1 MVGVGYYVFGL
12 LIGAGL
18 CWVLAPLWQ
27 GFVKGVSEARSD
39 VSGGAVSSMAP
50 LRNRSGA

>member
-1 MVGVGYYVFGL
+1 MAEVGYFVLGL

-27 GFVKGVSEARSD
+27 GFVQGLSEARSGR
-39 VSGGAVSSMAP
+39 GGKLDGPSSQ
-50 LRNRSGA
+50 

>member
-1 MVGVGYYVFGL
+1 MAEVGYFVLGL

-27 GFVKGVSEARSD
+27 GFVQGWSEARSD
-39 VSGGAVSSMAP
+39 ASRGAVGSIAL
-50 LRNRSGA
+50 LRSRNGA